1 MVFKDKVMSSTY
13 LRFLSRNKL
22 YTFIEVFGLSV
33 ALGFVILLASY
44 ARTEFSVGAKQPLS
58 RQLYVIG
65 AGNSF
70 GMTLGTSEEFF
81 PSVPEIKAWTR
92 ISYGGTADVM
102 VGDDYYQAAEISV
115 DTNFF
120 KFFDYRLTGCPKDN
134 VLENEDEVILSESFA

>member
-1 MVFKDKVMSSTY
+1 MSSTY

-70 GMTLGTSEEFF
+70 GMTLGTSEEFSRPF
-81 PSVPEIKAWTR
+81 RRSRRGLESAMGELLMLWSAMTIIRRRRFRLTR
-92 ISYGGTADVM
+92 IF
-102 VGDDYYQAAEISV
+102 Q
-115 DTNFF
+115 
-120 KFFDYRLTGCPKDN
+120 
-134 VLENEDEVILSESFA
+134 VL

>member
-115 DTNFF
+115 DTNFSSS
-120 KFFDYRLTGCPKDN
+120 LTIALQV
-134 VLENEDEVILSESFA
+134 VLRTMFWRMRTR